1 MYPPKVHSVDD
12 NNGSSVLQRGGGS
25 QQRLEPG
32 LTLGIRHG
40 IEGLSRSEIAG
51 QTPELA
57 ARESNVRRTSFP
69 VAFFLD
75 STSHCQLSATKQDS
89 GMPVSIEMLDVLQS
103 SADMCSLCETFFLT
117 VHSWLPI
124 LSRKRV
130 FQKVNN
136 FDPGA
141 DTGLALLMLCMKLV
155 SEVPPEGGRPA
166 SSALYSL
173 AKEQYHRV
181 ESDCLISLQLV
192 QSAILIAV
200 YEIGHGIYPAGY
212 LSIGHAARLG
222 IMIGLH
228 DRKNAAQLFKGP
240 ETLSQCEE
248 ELRVWWAIIILDRYV
263 L

>member
-1 MYPPKVHSVDD
+1 MYPPKVHGVDY
-12 NNGSSVLQRGGGS
+12 NNGGSVLQRVDGS
-25 QQRLEPG
+25 QQQLETG

-40 IEGLSRSEIAG
+40 IEGLSRSEIAR
-51 QTPELA
+51 QMPALA
-57 ARESNVRRTSFP
+57 SREVNVRRASFP

-75 STSHCQLSATKQDS
+75 STSHLQLSAERRDS
-89 GMPVSIEMLDVLQS
+89 GMPVAIEVLEVLQS
-103 SADMCSLCETFFLT
+103 SADMCALCEAFFLS

-155 SEVPPEGGRPA
+155 SEVPSEGDRPE

-173 AKEQYHRV
+173 AKELYHNA
-181 ESDCLISLQLV
+181 ESNCLISLQLV

-200 YEIGHGIYPAGY
+200 YEIGHGI
-212 LSIGHAARLG
+212 
-222 IMIGLH
+222 
-228 DRKNAAQLFKGP
+228 
-240 ETLSQCEE
+240 
-248 ELRVWWAIIILDRYV
+248 
-263 L
+263 